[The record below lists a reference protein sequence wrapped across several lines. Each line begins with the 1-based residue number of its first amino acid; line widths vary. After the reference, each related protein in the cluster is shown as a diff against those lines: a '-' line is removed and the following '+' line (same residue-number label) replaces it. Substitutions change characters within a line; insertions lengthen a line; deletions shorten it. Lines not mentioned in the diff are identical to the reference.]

1 MRTAAR
7 VFFVVLAVILVAVS
21 ALAIRMTVMGRRLA
35 AGHRTVAPVDLSLI
49 ADGRY
54 AGSFGDFL
62 VKAEVELEV
71 RNGRIVTARIV
82 SQECGPG
89 YEAAETI
96 DRIVAAQSPLVDVV
110 SGATGSSMSIMVAA
124 HRALTDR

>member
-7 VFFVVLAVILVAVS
+7 VFFVVLAVVLVAVG

-35 AGHRTVAPVDLSLI
+35 AGHTTVASVDLTQLP
-49 ADGRY
+49 DGRY
-54 AGSFGDFL
+54 TGSFGDFL
-62 VKAEVELEV
+62 VSAEVEVEV
-71 RNGRIVTARIV
+71 QAGRITGARIV

-96 DRIVAAQSPLVDVV
+96 DRILAAQSPLVDVV
-110 SGATGSSMSIMVAA
+110 SGATGSSRSIMVAA
-124 HRALTDR
+124 HRALTGQ

>member
-7 VFFVVLAVILVAVS
+7 VFFVVLAVVLVAVG
-21 ALAIRMTVMGRRLA
+21 ALAIRMTVMSRRLV
-35 AGHRTVAPVDLSLI
+35 AGHTEVAPVDLSRV

-54 AGSFGDFL
+54 VGSFGDFL
-62 VKAEVELEV
+62 VRAEVELDV
-71 RNGRIVTARIV
+71 RGGRIVTARIV

-96 DRIVAAQSPLVDVV
+96 DRILAAQSPLVDVV
-110 SGATGSSMSIMVAA
+110 SGATGSSRSIMVAA
-124 HRALTDR
+124 HRALTGH

>member
-7 VFFVVLAVILVAVS
+7 VFFVVLAVVLVAVG

-35 AGHRTVAPVDLSLI
+35 AGHRTVAPVDLARI
-49 ADGRY
+49 TDGRY

-71 RNGRIVTARIV
+71 RDGRIVAARIV

-96 DRIVAAQSPLVDVV
+96 DRIVTAQSPLVDVV